1 MNKEIKETMIEGTA
15 RHPEKTM
22 RQGMPKPKLAII
34 ESNTLAVMGLKQLL
48 ETAMPFADIET
59 FGTFGEFES
68 KKTSLFMH
76 FFVSMQ
82 IVLTHRNFFLDHK
95 HKTIVLTPSNDPKSQ
110 MNDFHCLCVNVSEH
124 LLIKEL
130 MSLQRK
136 GHPHG
141 EHLPSNMEASNKD
154 RLLSDREIE
163 VLSLIAQG
171 KINKEIAE
179 QLCIGLTTV
188 ITHRKNIQ
196 EKLGLKSVSALTI
209 YAVTHGYVDINHI

>member
-1 MNKEIKETMIEGTA
+1 MN
-15 RHPEKTM
+15 EKM
-22 RQGMPKPKLAII
+22 RMMKPKLAIV

-48 ETAMPFADIET
+48 ENAMPFAEIKS
-59 FGTFGEFES
+59 FSTFGEFEAS
-68 KKTSLFMH
+68 NIQQFMH
-76 FFVSMQ
+76 YFVSMQ
-82 IVLTHRNFFLDHK
+82 IVLANRLFFLDHK
-95 HKTIVLTPSNDPKSQ
+95 HQTIVLTASNDPNSQ
-110 MNDFHCLCVNVSEH
+110 MDDFHCLCVNVSEH

-130 MSLQRK
+130 MSLQRM

-141 EHLPSNMEASNKD
+141 EHLPHPEAPGKD
-154 RLLSDREIE
+154 KLLSDREIE

-171 KINKEIAE
+171 KINKEIAD

-209 YAVTHGYVDINHI
+209 YAVTHGFVDINHI